1 MQQIKKTPGFY
12 SEVFFY
18 FSFLLSNTIDPHD
31 TIKSMKYPKVFLLS
45 EVFGTDKAF
54 LVDFVLSTTSALG
67 LSIMIKGI
75 SGLFNSG
82 LSICDLTSLLF
93 TTVAFAGRVFD
104 SLFT

>member
-1 MQQIKKTPGFY
+1 
-12 SEVFFY
+12 
-18 FSFLLSNTIDPHD
+18 
-31 TIKSMKYPKVFLLS
+31 MKYPKVFLLS

-82 LSICDLTSLLF
+82 LSIYLWLDIIIIHYGSLCRSY
-93 TTVAFAGRVFD
+93 G
-104 SLFT
+104 